1 MVFNATIWA
10 HPLKMSVASLSYD
23 DSNKTYL
30 LDLRIFLDDFL
41 VVSGELPADA
51 NPYGKMLSTPSKSEI
66 RDYLAKHLII
76 YFNDQ
81 RIELKVEKIKT
92 EDLTIQILL
101 EIKNAIPPEAIT
113 QIRVEDTIFVDVFFN
128 QRNIIHISLPGKK
141 KRSMLFNQHQRE
153 GVATW

>member
-1 MVFNATIWA
+1 
-10 HPLKMSVASLSYD
+10 MSVANLSYD

-30 LDLRIFLDDFL
+30 LDLRMFLDDFL
-41 VVSGELPADA
+41 VVSGGLPAGV
-51 NPYGKMLSTPSKSEI
+51 NPYGKILSAPSKSDI

-81 RIELKVEKIKT
+81 PILLKVEKIKT
-92 EDLTIQILL
+92 EDLTIHISF
-101 EIKNAIPPEAIT
+101 EIENDIPPDAIT

-141 KRSMLFNQHQRE
+141 KRSLLFNQHQRE
-153 GVATW
+153 EVAIW